1 MMLVVGCIVCVEP
14 LASTEVLLQS
24 AIRVIMSFVME
35 SGRNR
40 MNEYRSKDFG
50 TRTALLGC

>member
-1 MMLVVGCIVCVEP
+1 MMLVVGCVVYVEP

-24 AIRVIMSFVME
+24 AIRVIMTLVME

-40 MNEYRSKDFG
+40 MNEYESKDFD
-50 TRTALLGC
+50 TQWL